1 MSRSLFEEAISDAKQ
16 LREVAEQNAKSAIL
30 EAVTPKIKQFIE
42 SQLIGDSLR
51 QEGGDSHDF
60 VMSALSESADDEDED
75 VLISPK
81 KHAADVKHVKE
92 ADVDEEEEVELNETA
107 LASLVD
113 LFTRKNN
120 KKTQVEE
127 IKEVFDNL
135 APSEQIALLEM
146 LKDDEQDDEEK
157 IKESE
162 INKASKTGQVSQQ
175 KGTSGDKKMATN
187 RNKIYELDLDGLNED
202 KIVIDLGTDIEL
214 DRENPAGSY
223 SFSIMPS
230 DEEEGDVEV
239 LEEPPE
245 DGEEE
250 EPLEDEEGAPEDE
263 EGAGEEEEGA
273 VESAVYEID
282 ENMLRR
288 ELVRLRE
295 AKAAKGKKAKAK
307 SHMQVAAD
315 SFGGGELYEMDK
327 VVLNKLDK
335 LKEAYTKE
343 VRKNR
348 DLQQQL
354 KEYENGIE
362 TLREQLSDLNL
373 FNAKLLY
380 VNKLIQNSEVSP
392 SQRRAV
398 VEALDGA
405 KNLREAKVLYKSLS
419 ESLTRSNPASLNES
433 ARRLSPG
440 QASRPTTSGSTRL
453 NESTEVDRWATLAG
467 IK

>member
-1 MSRSLFEEAISDAKQ
+1 
-16 LREVAEQNAKSAIL
+16 
-30 EAVTPKIKQFIE
+30 
-42 SQLIGDSLR
+42 
-51 QEGGDSHDF
+51 
-60 VMSALSESADDEDED
+60 
-75 VLISPK
+75 
-81 KHAADVKHVKE
+81 
-92 ADVDEEEEVELNETA
+92 
-107 LASLVD
+107 
-113 LFTRKNN
+113 
-120 KKTQVEE
+120 
-127 IKEVFDNL
+127 
-135 APSEQIALLEM
+135 
-146 LKDDEQDDEEK
+146 
-157 IKESE
+157 
-162 INKASKTGQVSQQ
+162 
-175 KGTSGDKKMATN
+175 MATN